1 MTIGSNLKKAREN
14 KKLSQIDVANYLN
27 ISRQSISKWENDRT
41 IPDIDNLIKLSDL
54 YELSIDELLKNKILI
69 NQNDI
74 IPEQI
79 KNLLDDHEWIML
91 LILCILLSIAA
102 PLGLIFTPLILFRN
116 RKNVIYHKLII
127 FACIICIIIN
137 CYCLL
142 IYIGD
147 YLHMQQEIEVINTN
161 L

>member
-14 KKLSQIDVANYLN
+14 KKLSQTDVSNYLN
-27 ISRQSISKWENDRT
+27 ISRQSISKWENDRS
-41 IPDIDNLIKLSDL
+41 IPDIDNLIKLSEI
-54 YELSIDELLKNKILI
+54 YKLSIDELLKNNTLI
-69 NQNDI
+69 DQNDI
-74 IPEQI
+74 ISEQV
-79 KNLLDDHEWIML
+79 KKQVGNYEWLML
-91 LILCILLSIAA
+91 LILCILLSIAS
-102 PLGLIFTPLILFRN
+102 PLGLIFTPFILFRN
-116 RKNVIYHKLII
+116 RKNVIYHKLIT

-147 YLHMQQEIEVINTN
+147 YLHIQQEIEVINTN